1 MRLAPTNPITI
12 AISVAAA
19 ALLSACLGGGGGGDG
34 GSSSASTASTAA
46 AGPNSAVL
54 EWNANTDAD
63 LAGYR
68 IYRSSTPGQYGTA
81 VAVVSRTSTSAVI
94 DNLQSGT
101 HYFVITAVDGAGNES
116 VRSDEVSKT
125 IF

>member
-1 MRLAPTNPITI
+1 MDYVRYTITI
-12 AISVAAA
+12 AISATAA

-34 GSSSASTASTAA
+34 GASSASSASTAT

-54 EWNANTDAD
+54 EWNANTESD
-63 LAGYR
+63 LSGYR
-68 IYRSSTPGQYGTA
+68 IYRSTTAGQYGAPLAT
-81 VAVVSRTSTSAVI
+81 VSRTTTTAVV

-101 HYFVITAVDGAGNES
+101 HYFVITAVDSAGNES